1 MEAQNLRTAPTPLI
15 RGKDRTP
22 GDPAR
27 ASVSEKGVEF
37 GVPSPSFF
45 YCGQEGQEDCGQG
58 KLTAPATAAQSS
70 SEMMSTRESAAVLKD
85 R

>member
-1 MEAQNLRTAPTPLI
+1 MEAQNLHTAPTPLI

-37 GVPSPSFF
+37 GVPSPSSF
-45 YCGQEGQEDCGQG
+45 YCGQEDCGQG